1 MSYFNYSVDYDDNV
15 PDVINKLV
23 NENQSIDWPFWNFF
37 PLQIVEQEEL
47 HGWSPDA
54 AYRVKHQ

>member
-23 NENQSIDWPFWNFF
+23 NENQSIDWPF
-37 PLQIVEQEEL
+37 
-47 HGWSPDA
+47 
-54 AYRVKHQ
+54 